1 VSGSNGLL
9 SQLVVNGVGIAAAPW
24 CIIGVIL
31 ILSAADGLRKAI
43 AFLLGAATSMA
54 VIYAVCSALV
64 GHLAVT
70 TGGSASSGVD
80 WAKLGTGIGL
90 LGFGLWRLQRPPAP
104 AGSPRWLTLLDRLN
118 VPEAFAIGLL
128 MPNPIFAA
136 AGSLQIVKAGIS
148 PTAEAAYLVVFIVIS
163 LSSMLV
169 PVALYASRP
178 ATTAAR
184 LATWKRWLAANSGMI
199 LTVLLIGYGALISV
213 HAVVALR

>member
-1 VSGSNGLL
+1 MHGLL
-9 SQLVVNGVGIAAAPW
+9 SDIVVNGIGIAAAPW
-24 CIIGVIL
+24 CVIGVIL
-31 ILSAADGLRKAI
+31 ILSAAGGLRKAV
-43 AFLLGAATSMA
+43 AFLLGAATAMT

-80 WAKLGTGIGL
+80 WAKLGAGIGL
-90 LGFGLWRLQRPPAP
+90 LAFGLWRLRRPKAP
-104 AGSPRWLTLLDRLN
+104 AGAPRWLTLLDRLN
-118 VPEAFAIGLL
+118 VPEAFAIGLV

-136 AGSLQIVKAGIS
+136 AGSLQIVRAGIA
-148 PTAEAAYLVVFIVIS
+148 PTAEAAYLIVFIVIS
-163 LSSMLV
+163 LSTMLV

-184 LATWKRWLAANSGMI
+184 LATWKAWLAANSGMI
-199 LTVLLIGYGALISV
+199 LTVLMIGYGALIGV